1 MLNYVSN
8 NLQRVNN
15 ATKMN
20 KSLIR
25 STEMRENK
33 KKILYVVVAVT
44 AIVTL
49 VYLGLALFF
58 TKHFY
63 FNTFINGENYSAGSV
78 NSTQNLV
85 LDTSN
90 HYTLTIN
97 GRDGLTDTITSA
109 DIALKLEF
117 GEEFHDIIE
126 TQNAFRWPVSLF
138 TKSEYTIDTMVTYS
152 EEAFDNKIDTLCF
165 FEKENIRQPKNAYLS
180 DYTEEGY
187 QIIPEDKGTVPVRT
201 KIYNAVKE
209 SVEILADTV
218 DLDEKECYTNVAV
231 GSEDRALQ
239 KERDARNK
247 LTGVKITYTFGED
260 TEILDGSIIKDWL
273 VTDEGKL
280 DIDPDLV
287 REYVNALSKKYDTW
301 GKKREFKTTGGETI
315 TISEGA
321 YGWWM
326 NRAAEAEAL
335 VELIRSGKS
344 EERTPLYRA
353 QAAQYGEDDI
363 GDSYVEIDL
372 TSQHLWVY
380 KDGQLVEETDFVS
393 GNVSRGY
400 NTPVGIYG
408 ITYKERNTTL
418 RGANYA
424 SKVSFWMPFNGNVGM
439 HDASWRSS
447 FGANI
452 YLTNGSHGCVNLPSK
467 KAEAI
472 YGYVE
477 QGEPVIVYGGQVSVP
492 RTEGKQEQPEVTVPE
507 ENVTPELTPEQ
518 QIQMLIEAGVLN
530 PDGTPV
536 QQPEG
541 VLPEVPTENPVETPQ
556 EIPAENLES
565 IPQEVPVE
573 NPEAVPQEIPVENPA
588 QVPQEIPAQNLAEN
602 PVGTSQEI
610 IGDAQ

>member
-1 MLNYVSN
+1 
-8 NLQRVNN
+8 
-15 ATKMN
+15 
-20 KSLIR
+20 
-25 STEMRENK
+25 MRENK
-33 KKILYVVVAVT
+33 KKILYVVVAVA

-78 NSTQNLV
+78 NSAQNFV

-97 GRDGLTDTITSA
+97 GRDGITDTITSA
-109 DIALKLEF
+109 DIGLKLEF
-117 GEEFHDIIE
+117 GEEFQNIIE
-126 TQNAFRWPVSLF
+126 TQDAFLWPFSLF
-138 TKSEYTIDTMVTYS
+138 KKCEYTVDTMVTYS

-165 FEKENIRQPKNAYLS
+165 FEQENIRQPQNAYLS

-187 QIIPEDKGTVPVRT
+187 QIIPEDKGTVPIRT

-209 SVEILADTV
+209 SVEILADSV
-218 DLDEKECYTNVAV
+218 DLDAKECYTNAEIVA
-231 GSEDRALQ
+231 EDHALQ
-239 KERDARNK
+239 KECDALNQ
-247 LTGVKITYTFGED
+247 LTGVKITYKFGED
-260 TEILDGSIIKDWL
+260 REVLDGSIIKDWL

-287 REYVNALSKKYDTW
+287 REYVNTLSKKYDTW

-326 NRAAEAEAL
+326 NRAGETEAL

-344 EERTPLYRA
+344 EERTPLYHA
-353 QAAQYGEDDI
+353 QAAQYGENDI

-380 KDGQLVEETDFVS
+380 KDDQLVEETDFVS

-467 KAEAI
+467 KAEVI

-492 RTEGKQEQPEVTVPE
+492 RTEGKQEQPEVAVPE
-507 ENVTPELTPEQ
+507 DNITPELTPEQ
-518 QIQMLIEAGVLN
+518 QIQILIEAGVLN

-541 VLPEVPTENPVETPQ
+541 VLPEVPTENPAQVPQ

-573 NPEAVPQEIPVENPA
+573 NPVEIPQEVPVENPA
-588 QVPQEIPAQNLAEN
+588 QVPQEIPAENLAEN

-610 IGDAQ
+610 MGDA

>member
-1 MLNYVSN
+1 MLNYVCN
-8 NLQRVNN
+8 NLQKVNSV
-15 ATKMN
+15 KIN

-25 STEMRENK
+25 SIEMRKNK
-33 KKILYVVVAVT
+33 KKVLYVVI
-44 AIVTL
+44 AIAATITL

-63 FNTFINGENYSAGSV
+63 FNTFINGENYSASSV
-78 NSTQNLV
+78 NSAQNLV

-97 GRDGLTDTITSA
+97 GREGLTDTITSA
-109 DIALKLEF
+109 DIGLKLEF
-117 GEEFHDIIE
+117 GEEFQNIIKK
-126 TQNAFRWPVSLF
+126 QDAFRWPISLF
-138 TKSEYTIDTMVTYS
+138 TKSEYTVDTMVTYS
-152 EEAFDNKIDTLCF
+152 QEAFDSKIDTLCF
-165 FEKENIRQPKNAYLS
+165 FEQENIRQPQNAYLS

-187 QIIPEDKGTVPVRT
+187 QIVPEDKGTVPIHA

-209 SVEILADTV
+209 SVEILSNSV
-218 DLDEKECYTNVAV
+218 DLDEKECYTNAKIVAT
-231 GSEDRALQ
+231 DRALQ
-239 KERDARNK
+239 KECDALNK

-260 TEILDGSIIKDWL
+260 TEVLDGSIIKDWL

-280 DIDPDLV
+280 DINPDLV
-287 REYVNALSKKYDTW
+287 REYVNALSRKYDTW
-301 GKKREFKTTGGETI
+301 GKKREFRTTGGETI

-326 NRAAEAEAL
+326 NRAGEAEAL

-344 EERTPLYRA
+344 EDRTPLYHA
-353 QAAQYGEDDI
+353 QAAQYGENDI

-380 KDGQLVEETDFVS
+380 QDGQLVEETDFVS

-400 NTPVGIYG
+400 STPVGVYG

-467 KAEAI
+467 KAEVI

-477 QGEPVIVYGGQVSVP
+477 QGEPVIVYGGQISVP
-492 RTEGKQEQPEVTVPE
+492 RTEGKQEQPETVTVPE
-507 ENVTPELTPEQ
+507 ENVVPELTPEQ

-536 QQPEG
+536 QPEGIPQEAIPETSVEIPQEAPVQPEG
-541 VLPEVPTENPVETPQ
+541 IPQEVIPETPIETPQ
-556 EIPAENLES
+556 EIPAENL
-565 IPQEVPVE
+565 
-573 NPEAVPQEIPVENPA
+573 AEIPVEA
-588 QVPQEIPAQNLAEN
+588 PQEI
-602 PVGTSQEI
+602 VGEVPQVVPNV
-610 IGDAQ
+610 

>member
-8 NLQRVNN
+8 NLQKVNN
-15 ATKMN
+15 VKMN

-33 KKILYVVVAVT
+33 KKILYVVVVVA

-78 NSTQNLV
+78 NSAQNFV

-97 GRDGLTDTITSA
+97 GRDGITDTITSA
-109 DIALKLEF
+109 DIGLKLEF
-117 GEEFHDIIE
+117 GEEFQNIIE
-126 TQNAFRWPVSLF
+126 TQDAFLWPFSLF
-138 TKSEYTIDTMVTYS
+138 KKCEYTVDTMVTYS

-165 FEKENIRQPKNAYLS
+165 FEQENIRQPQNAYLS

-187 QIIPEDKGTVPVRT
+187 QIIPEDKGTVPIRT

-209 SVEILADTV
+209 SVEILADSV
-218 DLDEKECYTNVAV
+218 DLDAKECYTNAEIVA
-231 GSEDRALQ
+231 EDHALQ
-239 KERDARNK
+239 KECDALNQ
-247 LTGVKITYTFGED
+247 LTGVKITYKFGED
-260 TEILDGSIIKDWL
+260 REVLDGSIIKDWL

-287 REYVNALSKKYDTW
+287 REYVNTLSKKYDTW

-326 NRAAEAEAL
+326 NRAGEAEAL

-344 EERTPLYRA
+344 EERTPLYHA
-353 QAAQYGEDDI
+353 QAAQYGENDI

-380 KDGQLVEETDFVS
+380 KDDQLVEETDFVS

-467 KAEAI
+467 KAEVI

-507 ENVTPELTPEQ
+507 ENITPELTPEQ
-518 QIQMLIEAGVLN
+518 QIQILIEAGVLN

-541 VLPEVPTENPVETPQ
+541 VLPEVPTENP
-556 EIPAENLES
+556 
-565 IPQEVPVE
+565 
-573 NPEAVPQEIPVENPA
+573 A
-588 QVPQEIPAQNLAEN
+588 QVPQEIPAENLAEN

-610 IGDAQ
+610 MGDA

>member
-15 ATKMN
+15 VKVN

-25 STEMRENK
+25 STEMRKIK
-33 KKILYVVVAVT
+33 KKILYVMVAVA
-44 AIVTL
+44 AIIAL

-63 FNTFINGENYSAGSV
+63 FNTFINGENYSADSA
-78 NSTQNLV
+78 NSAQNLV

-97 GRDGLTDTITSA
+97 GRDGLIDTVTSA
-109 DIALKLEF
+109 DIGLKLEF
-117 GEEFHDIIE
+117 GEEFQNIIK
-126 TQNAFRWPVSLF
+126 TQDAFLWPVSLF
-138 TKSEYTIDTMVTYS
+138 KKSEYTVDTMVTYS
-152 EEAFDNKIDTLCF
+152 QEAFDNKIDTLCF
-165 FEKENIRQPKNAYLS
+165 FEQENIRQPQNAYLS

-187 QIIPEDKGTVPVRT
+187 QIIPEDKGTVPIRT

-209 SVEILADTV
+209 SVEILADSV
-218 DLDEKECYTNVAV
+218 DLDAKECYTNAEIVA
-231 GSEDRALQ
+231 EDRTLQ
-239 KERDARNK
+239 KECDALNQ
-247 LTGVKITYTFGED
+247 LTGVKITYKFGED
-260 TEILDGSIIKDWL
+260 TKVLDGSIIKDWL
-273 VTDEGKL
+273 VTEEGKL

-287 REYVNALSKKYDTW
+287 REYVNALSRKYDTW
-301 GKKREFKTTGGETI
+301 GKKREFQTTGGETI
-315 TISEGA
+315 TISQGA

-326 NRAAEAEAL
+326 NRAGEAEAL
-335 VELIRSGKS
+335 AELIRSGKS
-344 EERTPLYRA
+344 EERTPLYHA
-353 QAAQYGEDDI
+353 QAAQYGENDI

-380 KDGQLVEETDFVS
+380 NDGQLVEETDFVS

-400 NTPVGIYG
+400 NTPVGVYG

-467 KAEAI
+467 KAEVI

-492 RTEGKQEQPEVTVPE
+492 RTEEKQEQPEVTVPE
-507 ENVTPELTPEQ
+507 ENITPELTPEQ
-518 QIQMLIEAGVLN
+518 QIQMLIEAGLLN

-536 QQPEG
+536 QPPEG
-541 VLPEVPTENPVETPQ
+541 TPQEVIPEVPAETPIEVPAQTPEVPQEVVPETPVEVPQ
-556 EIPAENLES
+556 EIPAENL
-565 IPQEVPVE
+565 
-573 NPEAVPQEIPVENPA
+573 AEIPVET
-588 QVPQEIPAQNLAEN
+588 PQEIM
-602 PVGTSQEI
+602 GEI
-610 IGDAQ
+610 PQAVPDV

>member
-8 NLQRVNN
+8 NLQKVNN
-15 ATKMN
+15 VKMN

-33 KKILYVVVAVT
+33 KKILYVVVAVA

-63 FNTFINGENYSAGSV
+63 FNTFINGENYSADSA
-78 NSTQNLV
+78 NSAQNLV

-97 GRDGLTDTITSA
+97 GRDGLIDTVTSA
-109 DIALKLEF
+109 DIGLKLEF
-117 GEEFHDIIE
+117 GEEFQNIIK
-126 TQNAFRWPVSLF
+126 TQDAFLWPVSLF
-138 TKSEYTIDTMVTYS
+138 KKSEYTVDTMVTYS
-152 EEAFDNKIDTLCF
+152 QEAFDNKIDTLCF
-165 FEKENIRQPKNAYLS
+165 FEQENIRQPQNAYLS

-187 QIIPEDKGTVPVRT
+187 QIIPEDKGTVPIRT

-209 SVEILADTV
+209 SVEILADSV
-218 DLDEKECYTNVAV
+218 DLDAKECYTNAEIVA
-231 GSEDRALQ
+231 EDRTLQ
-239 KERDARNK
+239 KECDALNQ
-247 LTGVKITYTFGED
+247 LTGVKITYKFGED
-260 TEILDGSIIKDWL
+260 TEVLDGSIIKDWL
-273 VTDEGKL
+273 VTEEGKL

-287 REYVNALSKKYDTW
+287 REYVNALSRKYDTW
-301 GKKREFKTTGGETI
+301 GKKREFQTTGGETI
-315 TISEGA
+315 TISQGA

-326 NRAAEAEAL
+326 NRAGEAEAL
-335 VELIRSGKS
+335 AELIRSGKS
-344 EERTPLYRA
+344 EERTPLYHA
-353 QAAQYGEDDI
+353 QAAQYGENDI

-380 KDGQLVEETDFVS
+380 NDGQLVEETDFVS

-400 NTPVGIYG
+400 NTPVGVYG

-467 KAEAI
+467 KAEVI

-492 RTEGKQEQPEVTVPE
+492 RTEEKQEQPEVTVPE
-507 ENVTPELTPEQ
+507 ENITPELTPEQ
-518 QIQMLIEAGVLN
+518 QIQMLIEAGLLN

-536 QQPEG
+536 QPPEG
-541 VLPEVPTENPVETPQ
+541 TPQEVIPEVPAETPIEVPAQTPEVPQEVVPETPVEVPQ
-556 EIPAENLES
+556 EIPAENL
-565 IPQEVPVE
+565 
-573 NPEAVPQEIPVENPA
+573 AEIPVET
-588 QVPQEIPAQNLAEN
+588 PQEIM
-602 PVGTSQEI
+602 GEI
-610 IGDAQ
+610 PQAVPDV

>member
-1 MLNYVSN
+1 
-8 NLQRVNN
+8 
-15 ATKMN
+15 
-20 KSLIR
+20 
-25 STEMRENK
+25 MRKIK
-33 KKILYVVVAVT
+33 KKILYVMVAVA
-44 AIVTL
+44 AIIAL

-78 NSTQNLV
+78 NSAQNFV

-97 GRDGLTDTITSA
+97 GRDGITDTITSA
-109 DIALKLEF
+109 DIGLKLEF
-117 GEEFHDIIE
+117 GEEFQNIIE
-126 TQNAFRWPVSLF
+126 TQDAFLWPFSLF
-138 TKSEYTIDTMVTYS
+138 KKCEYTVDTMVTYS

-165 FEKENIRQPKNAYLS
+165 FEQENIRQPQNAYLS

-187 QIIPEDKGTVPVRT
+187 QIIPEDKGTVPIRT

-209 SVEILADTV
+209 SVEILADSV
-218 DLDEKECYTNVAV
+218 DLDAKECYTNAEIVA
-231 GSEDRALQ
+231 EDHALQ
-239 KERDARNK
+239 KECDALNQ
-247 LTGVKITYTFGED
+247 LTGVKITYKFGED
-260 TEILDGSIIKDWL
+260 REVLDGSIIKDWL

-287 REYVNALSKKYDTW
+287 REYVNTLSKKYDTW

-326 NRAAEAEAL
+326 NRAGETEAL

-344 EERTPLYRA
+344 EERTPLYHA
-353 QAAQYGEDDI
+353 QAAQYGENDI

-380 KDGQLVEETDFVS
+380 KDDQLVEETDFVS

-467 KAEAI
+467 KAEVI

-507 ENVTPELTPEQ
+507 ENITPELTPEQ
-518 QIQMLIEAGVLN
+518 QIQILIEAGVLN

-541 VLPEVPTENPVETPQ
+541 VLPEVPTENPAQVPQ
-556 EIPAENLES
+556 EIPVENLES
-565 IPQEVPVE
+565 IPQEVPAE
-573 NPEAVPQEIPVENPA
+573 NPVEIPQEVPVENPA
-588 QVPQEIPAQNLAEN
+588 QVPQEIPAENLAEN

-610 IGDAQ
+610 MGDA

>member
-1 MLNYVSN
+1 
-8 NLQRVNN
+8 
-15 ATKMN
+15 
-20 KSLIR
+20 
-25 STEMRENK
+25 MRKIK
-33 KKILYVVVAVT
+33 KKILYVMVAVA
-44 AIVTL
+44 AIITL

-78 NSTQNLV
+78 NSAQNFV

-97 GRDGLTDTITSA
+97 GRDGITDTITSA
-109 DIALKLEF
+109 DIGLKLEF
-117 GEEFHDIIE
+117 GEEFQNIIE
-126 TQNAFRWPVSLF
+126 TQDAFLWPFSLF
-138 TKSEYTIDTMVTYS
+138 KKCEYTVDTMVTYS

-165 FEKENIRQPKNAYLS
+165 FEQENIRQPQNAYLS

-187 QIIPEDKGTVPVRT
+187 QIIPEDKGTVPIRT

-209 SVEILADTV
+209 SVEILADSV
-218 DLDEKECYTNVAV
+218 DLDAKECYTNAEIVA
-231 GSEDRALQ
+231 EDHALQ
-239 KERDARNK
+239 KECDALNQ
-247 LTGVKITYTFGED
+247 LTGVKITYKFGED
-260 TEILDGSIIKDWL
+260 REVLDGSIIKDWL

-287 REYVNALSKKYDTW
+287 REYVNTLSKKYDTW

-326 NRAAEAEAL
+326 NRAGETEAL

-344 EERTPLYRA
+344 EERTPLYHA
-353 QAAQYGEDDI
+353 QAAQYGENDI

-380 KDGQLVEETDFVS
+380 KDDQLVEETDFVS

-467 KAEAI
+467 KAEVI

-507 ENVTPELTPEQ
+507 ENITPELTPEQ
-518 QIQMLIEAGVLN
+518 QIQILIEAGVLN

-541 VLPEVPTENPVETPQ
+541 VLPEVPTENPAQVPQ
-556 EIPAENLES
+556 EIPVENLES
-565 IPQEVPVE
+565 IPQEVPAE
-573 NPEAVPQEIPVENPA
+573 NPVEIPQEVPVENPA
-588 QVPQEIPAQNLAEN
+588 QVPQEIPAENLAEN

-610 IGDAQ
+610 MGDA

>member
-15 ATKMN
+15 VKVN

-25 STEMRENK
+25 STEMRKIK
-33 KKILYVVVAVT
+33 KKILYVMVAVA
-44 AIVTL
+44 AIIAL

-63 FNTFINGENYSAGSV
+63 FNTFINGENYSADSA
-78 NSTQNLV
+78 NSAQNLV

-97 GRDGLTDTITSA
+97 GRDGLIDTVTSA
-109 DIALKLEF
+109 DIGLKLEF
-117 GEEFHDIIE
+117 GEEFQNIIK
-126 TQNAFRWPVSLF
+126 TQDAFLWPVSLF
-138 TKSEYTIDTMVTYS
+138 KKSEYTVDTMVTYS
-152 EEAFDNKIDTLCF
+152 QEAFDNKIDTLCF
-165 FEKENIRQPKNAYLS
+165 FEQENIRQPQNAYLS

-187 QIIPEDKGTVPVRT
+187 QIIPEDKGTVPIRT

-209 SVEILADTV
+209 SVEILADSV
-218 DLDEKECYTNVAV
+218 DLDAKECYTNAEIVA
-231 GSEDRALQ
+231 EDRTLQ
-239 KERDARNK
+239 KECDALNQ
-247 LTGVKITYTFGED
+247 LTGVKITYKFGED
-260 TEILDGSIIKDWL
+260 TEVLDGSIIKDWL
-273 VTDEGKL
+273 VTEEGKL

-287 REYVNALSKKYDTW
+287 REYVNARSRKYDTW
-301 GKKREFKTTGGETI
+301 GKKREFQTTGGETI
-315 TISEGA
+315 TISQGA

-326 NRAAEAEAL
+326 NRAGEAEAL
-335 VELIRSGKS
+335 AELIRSGKS
-344 EERTPLYRA
+344 EERTPLYHA
-353 QAAQYGEDDI
+353 QAAQYGENDI

-380 KDGQLVEETDFVS
+380 NDGQLVEETDFVS

-400 NTPVGIYG
+400 NTPVGVYG

-467 KAEAI
+467 KAEVI

-492 RTEGKQEQPEVTVPE
+492 RTEEKQEQPEVTVPE
-507 ENVTPELTPEQ
+507 ENITPELTPEQ
-518 QIQMLIEAGVLN
+518 QIQMLIEAGLLN

-536 QQPEG
+536 QPPEG
-541 VLPEVPTENPVETPQ
+541 TPQEVIPEVPAETPIEVPAQTPEVPQEVVPETPVEVPQ
-556 EIPAENLES
+556 EIPAENL
-565 IPQEVPVE
+565 
-573 NPEAVPQEIPVENPA
+573 AEIPVET
-588 QVPQEIPAQNLAEN
+588 PQEIM
-602 PVGTSQEI
+602 GEI
-610 IGDAQ
+610 PQAVPDV

>member
-8 NLQRVNN
+8 NLQKVNN
-15 ATKMN
+15 VKMN

-33 KKILYVVVAVT
+33 KKILYVVVVVA

-78 NSTQNLV
+78 NSAQNFV

-97 GRDGLTDTITSA
+97 GRDGITDTITSA
-109 DIALKLEF
+109 DIGLKLEF
-117 GEEFHDIIE
+117 GEEFQNIIE
-126 TQNAFRWPVSLF
+126 TQDAFLWPFSLF
-138 TKSEYTIDTMVTYS
+138 KKCEYTVDTMVTYS

-165 FEKENIRQPKNAYLS
+165 FEQENIRQPQNAYLS

-187 QIIPEDKGTVPVRT
+187 QIIPEDKGTVPIRT

-209 SVEILADTV
+209 SVEILADSV
-218 DLDEKECYTNVAV
+218 DLDAKECYTNAEIVA
-231 GSEDRALQ
+231 EDHALQ
-239 KERDARNK
+239 KECDALNQ
-247 LTGVKITYTFGED
+247 LTGVKITYKFGED
-260 TEILDGSIIKDWL
+260 REVLDGSIIKDWL

-287 REYVNALSKKYDTW
+287 REYVNTLSKKYDTW

-326 NRAAEAEAL
+326 NRAGEAEAL

-344 EERTPLYRA
+344 EERTPLYHA
-353 QAAQYGEDDI
+353 QAAQYGENDI

-380 KDGQLVEETDFVS
+380 KDDQLVEETDFVS

-467 KAEAI
+467 KAEVI

-507 ENVTPELTPEQ
+507 ENITPELTPEQ
-518 QIQMLIEAGVLN
+518 QIQILIEAGVLN

-541 VLPEVPTENPVETPQ
+541 VLPEVPTENPAQVPQ
-556 EIPAENLES
+556 EIPVENLES
-565 IPQEVPVE
+565 IPQEVPAE
-573 NPEAVPQEIPVENPA
+573 NPVEIPQEVPVENPA
-588 QVPQEIPAQNLAEN
+588 QVPQEIPAENLAEN

-610 IGDAQ
+610 MGDA

>member
-15 ATKMN
+15 VKVN

-25 STEMRENK
+25 STEMRKIK
-33 KKILYVVVAVT
+33 KKILYVMVAVA
-44 AIVTL
+44 AIIAL

-63 FNTFINGENYSAGSV
+63 FNTFINGENYSADSA
-78 NSTQNLV
+78 NSAQNLV

-97 GRDGLTDTITSA
+97 GRDGLIDTVTSA
-109 DIALKLEF
+109 DIGLKLEF
-117 GEEFHDIIE
+117 GEEFQNIIK
-126 TQNAFRWPVSLF
+126 TQDAFLWPVSLF
-138 TKSEYTIDTMVTYS
+138 KKSEYTVDTMVTYS
-152 EEAFDNKIDTLCF
+152 QEAFDNKIDTLCF
-165 FEKENIRQPKNAYLS
+165 FEQENIRQPQNAYLS

-187 QIIPEDKGTVPVRT
+187 QIIPEDKGTVPIRT

-209 SVEILADTV
+209 SVEILADSV
-218 DLDEKECYTNVAV
+218 DLDAKECYTNAEIVA
-231 GSEDRALQ
+231 EDRTLQ
-239 KERDARNK
+239 KECDALNQ
-247 LTGVKITYTFGED
+247 LTGVKITYKFGED
-260 TEILDGSIIKDWL
+260 TEVLDGSIIKDWL
-273 VTDEGKL
+273 VTEEGKL

-301 GKKREFKTTGGETI
+301 GKKREFQTTGGETI
-315 TISEGA
+315 TISQGA

-326 NRAAEAEAL
+326 NRAGEAEAL
-335 VELIRSGKS
+335 AELIRSGKS
-344 EERTPLYRA
+344 EERTPLYHA
-353 QAAQYGEDDI
+353 QAAQYGENDI

-380 KDGQLVEETDFVS
+380 NDGQLVEETDFVS

-400 NTPVGIYG
+400 NTPVGVYG

-467 KAEAI
+467 KAEVI

-492 RTEGKQEQPEVTVPE
+492 RTEEKQEQPEVTVPE
-507 ENVTPELTPEQ
+507 ENITPELTPEQ
-518 QIQMLIEAGVLN
+518 QIQMLIEAGLLN

-536 QQPEG
+536 QPPEG
-541 VLPEVPTENPVETPQ
+541 TPQEVIPEVPAETPIEVPAQTPEVPQEVVPETPVEVPQ
-556 EIPAENLES
+556 EIPAENL
-565 IPQEVPVE
+565 
-573 NPEAVPQEIPVENPA
+573 AEIPVET
-588 QVPQEIPAQNLAEN
+588 PQEIM
-602 PVGTSQEI
+602 GEI
-610 IGDAQ
+610 PQAVPDV

>member
-8 NLQRVNN
+8 NLQKVNN
-15 ATKMN
+15 VKMN

-33 KKILYVVVAVT
+33 KKILYVVVAVA

-78 NSTQNLV
+78 NSAQNFV

-97 GRDGLTDTITSA
+97 GRDGITDTITSA
-109 DIALKLEF
+109 DIGLKLEF
-117 GEEFHDIIE
+117 GEEFQNIIE
-126 TQNAFRWPVSLF
+126 TQDAFLWPFSLF
-138 TKSEYTIDTMVTYS
+138 KKCEYTVDTMVTYS

-165 FEKENIRQPKNAYLS
+165 FEQENIRQPQNAYLS

-187 QIIPEDKGTVPVRT
+187 QIIPEDKGTVPIRT

-209 SVEILADTV
+209 SVEILADSV
-218 DLDEKECYTNVAV
+218 DLDAKECYTNAEIVA
-231 GSEDRALQ
+231 EDHALQ
-239 KERDARNK
+239 KECDALNQ
-247 LTGVKITYTFGED
+247 LTGVKITYKFGED
-260 TEILDGSIIKDWL
+260 REVLDGSIIKDWL

-287 REYVNALSKKYDTW
+287 REYVNTLSKKYDTW

-326 NRAAEAEAL
+326 NRAGEAEAL

-344 EERTPLYRA
+344 EERTPLYHA
-353 QAAQYGEDDI
+353 QAAQYGENDI

-380 KDGQLVEETDFVS
+380 NDGQLVEETDFVS

-400 NTPVGIYG
+400 NTPVGVYG

-467 KAEAI
+467 KAEVI

-492 RTEGKQEQPEVTVPE
+492 RTEEKQEQPEVTVPE
-507 ENVTPELTPEQ
+507 ENITPELTPEQ
-518 QIQMLIEAGVLN
+518 QIQMLIEAGLLN

-536 QQPEG
+536 QPPEG
-541 VLPEVPTENPVETPQ
+541 TPQEVIPEVPAETPIEVPAQTPEVPQEVVPETPVEVPQ
-556 EIPAENLES
+556 EIPAENL
-565 IPQEVPVE
+565 
-573 NPEAVPQEIPVENPA
+573 AEIPVET
-588 QVPQEIPAQNLAEN
+588 PQEIM
-602 PVGTSQEI
+602 GEI
-610 IGDAQ
+610 PQAVPDV

>member
-1 MLNYVSN
+1 
-8 NLQRVNN
+8 
-15 ATKMN
+15 
-20 KSLIR
+20 
-25 STEMRENK
+25 MRENK
-33 KKILYVVVAVT
+33 KKILYVVVAVA

-78 NSTQNLV
+78 NSAQNFV

-97 GRDGLTDTITSA
+97 GRDGITDTITSA
-109 DIALKLEF
+109 DIGLKLEF
-117 GEEFHDIIE
+117 GEEFQNIIE
-126 TQNAFRWPVSLF
+126 TQDAFLWPFSLF
-138 TKSEYTIDTMVTYS
+138 KKCEYTVDTMVTYS

-165 FEKENIRQPKNAYLS
+165 FEQENIRQPQNAYLS

-187 QIIPEDKGTVPVRT
+187 QIIPEDKGTVPIRT

-209 SVEILADTV
+209 SVEILADSV
-218 DLDEKECYTNVAV
+218 DLDAKECYTNAEIVA
-231 GSEDRALQ
+231 EDHALQ
-239 KERDARNK
+239 KECDALNQ
-247 LTGVKITYTFGED
+247 LTGVKITYKFGED
-260 TEILDGSIIKDWL
+260 REVLDGSIIKDWL

-287 REYVNALSKKYDTW
+287 REYVNTLSKKYDTW

-326 NRAAEAEAL
+326 NRAGEAEAL

-344 EERTPLYRA
+344 EERTPLYHA
-353 QAAQYGEDDI
+353 QAAQYGENDI

-380 KDGQLVEETDFVS
+380 KDDQLVEETDFVS

-467 KAEAI
+467 KAEVI

-507 ENVTPELTPEQ
+507 ENITPELTPEQ
-518 QIQMLIEAGVLN
+518 QIQILIEAGVLN

-541 VLPEVPTENPVETPQ
+541 VLPEVPTENP
-556 EIPAENLES
+556 
-565 IPQEVPVE
+565 
-573 NPEAVPQEIPVENPA
+573 A
-588 QVPQEIPAQNLAEN
+588 QVPQEIPAENLAEN

-610 IGDAQ
+610 MGDA

>member
-15 ATKMN
+15 VKVN

-25 STEMRENK
+25 STEMRKIK
-33 KKILYVVVAVT
+33 KKILYVMVAVA
-44 AIVTL
+44 AIIAL

-63 FNTFINGENYSAGSV
+63 FNTFINGENYSADSA
-78 NSTQNLV
+78 NSAQNLV

-97 GRDGLTDTITSA
+97 GRDGLIDTVTSA
-109 DIALKLEF
+109 DIGLKLEF
-117 GEEFHDIIE
+117 GEEFQNIIK
-126 TQNAFRWPVSLF
+126 TQDAFLWPVSLF
-138 TKSEYTIDTMVTYS
+138 KKSEYTVDTMVTYS
-152 EEAFDNKIDTLCF
+152 QEAFDNKIDTLCF
-165 FEKENIRQPKNAYLS
+165 FEQENIRQPQNAYLS

-187 QIIPEDKGTVPVRT
+187 QIIPEDKGTVPIRT

-209 SVEILADTV
+209 SVEILADSV
-218 DLDEKECYTNVAV
+218 DLDAKECYTNAEIVA
-231 GSEDRALQ
+231 EDRTLQ
-239 KERDARNK
+239 KECDALNQ
-247 LTGVKITYTFGED
+247 LTGVKITYKFGED
-260 TEILDGSIIKDWL
+260 TEVLDGSIIKDWL
-273 VTDEGKL
+273 VTEEGKL

-287 REYVNALSKKYDTW
+287 REYVNALSRKYDTW
-301 GKKREFKTTGGETI
+301 GKKREFQTTGGETI
-315 TISEGA
+315 TISQGA

-326 NRAAEAEAL
+326 NRAGEAEAL
-335 VELIRSGKS
+335 AELIRSGKS
-344 EERTPLYRA
+344 EERTPLYHA
-353 QAAQYGEDDI
+353 QAAQYGENDI

-380 KDGQLVEETDFVS
+380 NDGQLVEETDFVS

-400 NTPVGIYG
+400 NTPVGVYG

-467 KAEAI
+467 KAEVI

-492 RTEGKQEQPEVTVPE
+492 RTEEKQEQPEVTVPE
-507 ENVTPELTPEQ
+507 EDITPELTPEQ
-518 QIQMLIEAGVLN
+518 QIQMLIEAGLLN

-536 QQPEG
+536 QPPEG
-541 VLPEVPTENPVETPQ
+541 TPQEVIPEVPAETPIEVPAQTPEVPQEVVPETPVEVPQ
-556 EIPAENLES
+556 EIPAENL
-565 IPQEVPVE
+565 
-573 NPEAVPQEIPVENPA
+573 AEIPVEI
-588 QVPQEIPAQNLAEN
+588 PQEIM
-602 PVGTSQEI
+602 GEI
-610 IGDAQ
+610 PQAVPDV

>member
-1 MLNYVSN
+1 MAVLSF
-8 NLQRVNN
+8 
-15 ATKMN
+15 
-20 KSLIR
+20 
-25 STEMRENK
+25 K
-33 KKILYVVVAVT
+33 KC
-44 AIVTL
+44 
-49 VYLGLALFF
+49 
-58 TKHFY
+58 
-63 FNTFINGENYSAGSV
+63 
-78 NSTQNLV
+78 
-85 LDTSN
+85 
-90 HYTLTIN
+90 
-97 GRDGLTDTITSA
+97 
-109 DIALKLEF
+109 
-117 GEEFHDIIE
+117 
-126 TQNAFRWPVSLF
+126 
-138 TKSEYTIDTMVTYS
+138 EYTVDTMVTYS

-165 FEKENIRQPKNAYLS
+165 FEQENIRQPQNAYLS

-187 QIIPEDKGTVPVRT
+187 QIIPEDKGTVPIRT

-209 SVEILADTV
+209 SVEILADSV
-218 DLDEKECYTNVAV
+218 DLDAKECYTNAEIVA
-231 GSEDRALQ
+231 EDHALQ
-239 KERDARNK
+239 KECDALNQ
-247 LTGVKITYTFGED
+247 LTGVKITYKFGED
-260 TEILDGSIIKDWL
+260 REVLDGSIIKDWL

-287 REYVNALSKKYDTW
+287 REYVNTLSKKYDTW

-326 NRAAEAEAL
+326 NRAGETEAL

-344 EERTPLYRA
+344 EERTPLYHA
-353 QAAQYGEDDI
+353 QAAQYGENDI

-380 KDGQLVEETDFVS
+380 KDDQLVEETDFVS

-467 KAEAI
+467 KAEVI

-507 ENVTPELTPEQ
+507 ENITPELTPEQ
-518 QIQMLIEAGVLN
+518 QIQILIEAGVLN

-541 VLPEVPTENPVETPQ
+541 VLPEVPTENP
-556 EIPAENLES
+556 
-565 IPQEVPVE
+565 
-573 NPEAVPQEIPVENPA
+573 A
-588 QVPQEIPAQNLAEN
+588 QVPQEIPAEN

-610 IGDAQ
+610 MGDA

>member
-1 MLNYVSN
+1 
-8 NLQRVNN
+8 
-15 ATKMN
+15 
-20 KSLIR
+20 
-25 STEMRENK
+25 MRENK
-33 KKILYVVVAVT
+33 KKILYVVVAVA

-78 NSTQNLV
+78 NSAQNFV

-97 GRDGLTDTITSA
+97 GRDGITDTITSA
-109 DIALKLEF
+109 DIGLKLEF
-117 GEEFHDIIE
+117 GEEFQNIIE
-126 TQNAFRWPVSLF
+126 TQDAFLWPFSLF
-138 TKSEYTIDTMVTYS
+138 KKCEYTVDTMVTYS

-165 FEKENIRQPKNAYLS
+165 FEQENIRQPQNAYLS

-187 QIIPEDKGTVPVRT
+187 QIIPEDKGTVPIRT

-209 SVEILADTV
+209 SVEILADSV
-218 DLDEKECYTNVAV
+218 DLDAKECYTNAEIVA
-231 GSEDRALQ
+231 EDHALQ
-239 KERDARNK
+239 KECDALNQ
-247 LTGVKITYTFGED
+247 LTGVKITYKFGED
-260 TEILDGSIIKDWL
+260 REVLDGSIIKDWL

-287 REYVNALSKKYDTW
+287 REYVNTLSKKYDTW

-326 NRAAEAEAL
+326 NRAGEAEAL

-344 EERTPLYRA
+344 EERTPLYHA
-353 QAAQYGEDDI
+353 QAAQYGENDI

-380 KDGQLVEETDFVS
+380 KDDQLVEETDFVS

-424 SKVSFWMPFNGNVGM
+424 SKVSFWMPFNRNVGM

-467 KAEAI
+467 KAEVI

-507 ENVTPELTPEQ
+507 ENITPELTPEQ
-518 QIQMLIEAGVLN
+518 QIQILIEAGVLN

-541 VLPEVPTENPVETPQ
+541 VLPEVPTENPAQVPQ
-556 EIPAENLES
+556 EIPVENLES
-565 IPQEVPVE
+565 IPQEVPAE
-573 NPEAVPQEIPVENPA
+573 NPVEIPQEVPVENPA
-588 QVPQEIPAQNLAEN
+588 QVPQEIPAENLAEN

-610 IGDAQ
+610 MGDA

>member
-1 MLNYVSN
+1 
-8 NLQRVNN
+8 
-15 ATKMN
+15 
-20 KSLIR
+20 
-25 STEMRENK
+25 MRKIK
-33 KKILYVVVAVT
+33 KKILYVMVAVA
-44 AIVTL
+44 AIIAL

-63 FNTFINGENYSAGSV
+63 FNTFINGENYSADSA
-78 NSTQNLV
+78 NSAQNLV

-97 GRDGLTDTITSA
+97 GRDGLIDTVTSA
-109 DIALKLEF
+109 DIGLKLEF
-117 GEEFHDIIE
+117 GEEFQNIIK
-126 TQNAFRWPVSLF
+126 TQDAFLWPVSLF
-138 TKSEYTIDTMVTYS
+138 KKSEYTVDTMVTYS
-152 EEAFDNKIDTLCF
+152 QEAFDNKIDTLCF
-165 FEKENIRQPKNAYLS
+165 FEQENIRQPQNAYLS

-187 QIIPEDKGTVPVRT
+187 QIIPEDKGTVPIRT

-209 SVEILADTV
+209 SVEILADSV
-218 DLDEKECYTNVAV
+218 DLDAKECYTNAEIVA
-231 GSEDRALQ
+231 EDRTLQ
-239 KERDARNK
+239 KECDALNQ
-247 LTGVKITYTFGED
+247 LTGVKITYKFGED
-260 TEILDGSIIKDWL
+260 TEVLDGSIIKDWL
-273 VTDEGKL
+273 VTEEGKL

-287 REYVNALSKKYDTW
+287 REYVNALSRKYDTW
-301 GKKREFKTTGGETI
+301 GKKREFQTTGGETI
-315 TISEGA
+315 TISQGA

-326 NRAAEAEAL
+326 NRAGEAEAL
-335 VELIRSGKS
+335 AELIRSGKS
-344 EERTPLYRA
+344 EERTPLYHA
-353 QAAQYGEDDI
+353 QAAQYGENDI

-380 KDGQLVEETDFVS
+380 KDDQLVEETDFVS

-467 KAEAI
+467 KAEVI

-507 ENVTPELTPEQ
+507 ENITPELTPEQ
-518 QIQMLIEAGVLN
+518 QIQILIEAGVLN

-541 VLPEVPTENPVETPQ
+541 VLPEVPTENPAQVPQ
-556 EIPAENLES
+556 EIPVENLES
-565 IPQEVPVE
+565 IPQEVPAE
-573 NPEAVPQEIPVENPA
+573 NPVEIPQEVPVENPA
-588 QVPQEIPAQNLAEN
+588 QVPQEIPAENLAEN

-610 IGDAQ
+610 MGDA

>member
-8 NLQRVNN
+8 NLQKVNN
-15 ATKMN
+15 VKMN

-33 KKILYVVVAVT
+33 KKILYVVVAVA

-78 NSTQNLV
+78 NSAQNFV

-97 GRDGLTDTITSA
+97 GRDGITDTITSA
-109 DIALKLEF
+109 DIGLKLEF
-117 GEEFHDIIE
+117 GEEFQNIIE
-126 TQNAFRWPVSLF
+126 TQDAFLWPFSLF
-138 TKSEYTIDTMVTYS
+138 KKCEYTVDTMVTYS

-165 FEKENIRQPKNAYLS
+165 FEQENIRQPQNAYLS

-187 QIIPEDKGTVPVRT
+187 QIIPEDKGTVPIRT

-209 SVEILADTV
+209 SVEILADSV
-218 DLDEKECYTNVAV
+218 DLDAKECYTNAEIVA
-231 GSEDRALQ
+231 EDHALL
-239 KERDARNK
+239 KECDALNQ
-247 LTGVKITYTFGED
+247 LTGVKITYKFGED
-260 TEILDGSIIKDWL
+260 REVLDGSIIKDWL

-287 REYVNALSKKYDTW
+287 REYVNTLSKKYDTW

-326 NRAAEAEAL
+326 NRAGEAEAL

-344 EERTPLYRA
+344 EERTPLYHA
-353 QAAQYGEDDI
+353 QAAQYGENDI

-380 KDGQLVEETDFVS
+380 KDDQLVEETDFVS

-467 KAEAI
+467 KAEVI

-507 ENVTPELTPEQ
+507 ENITPELTPEQ
-518 QIQMLIEAGVLN
+518 QIQILIEAGVLN

-541 VLPEVPTENPVETPQ
+541 VLPEVPTENPAQVPQ
-556 EIPAENLES
+556 EIPVENLES
-565 IPQEVPVE
+565 IPQEVPAE
-573 NPEAVPQEIPVENPA
+573 NPVEIPQEVPVENPA
-588 QVPQEIPAQNLAEN
+588 QVPQEIPAENLAEN

-610 IGDAQ
+610 MGDA

>member
-8 NLQRVNN
+8 NLQKVNN
-15 ATKMN
+15 VKMN

-33 KKILYVVVAVT
+33 KKILYVVVAVA

-78 NSTQNLV
+78 NSAQNFV

-97 GRDGLTDTITSA
+97 GRDGITDTITSA
-109 DIALKLEF
+109 DIGLKLEF
-117 GEEFHDIIE
+117 GEEFQNIIE
-126 TQNAFRWPVSLF
+126 TQDAFLWPFSLF
-138 TKSEYTIDTMVTYS
+138 KKCEYTVDTMVTYS

-165 FEKENIRQPKNAYLS
+165 FEQENIRQPQNAYLS

-187 QIIPEDKGTVPVRT
+187 QIIPEDKGTVPIRT

-209 SVEILADTV
+209 SVEILADSV
-218 DLDEKECYTNVAV
+218 DLDAKECYTNAEIVA
-231 GSEDRALQ
+231 EDHALQ
-239 KERDARNK
+239 KECDALNQ
-247 LTGVKITYTFGED
+247 LTGVKITYKFGED
-260 TEILDGSIIKDWL
+260 REVLDGSIIKDWL

-287 REYVNALSKKYDTW
+287 REYVNTLSKKYDTW

-326 NRAAEAEAL
+326 NRAGETEAL

-344 EERTPLYRA
+344 EERTPLYHA
-353 QAAQYGEDDI
+353 QAAQYGENDI

-380 KDGQLVEETDFVS
+380 KDDQLVEETDFVS

-467 KAEAI
+467 KAEVI

-492 RTEGKQEQPEVTVPE
+492 RTEGKQEQPEVAVPE
-507 ENVTPELTPEQ
+507 DNITPELTPEQ
-518 QIQMLIEAGVLN
+518 QIQILIEAGVLN

-541 VLPEVPTENPVETPQ
+541 VLPEVPTENPAQVPQ

-565 IPQEVPVE
+565 IPQEVPAE
-573 NPEAVPQEIPVENPA
+573 NPVEIPQEVPVENPA
-588 QVPQEIPAQNLAEN
+588 QVPQEIPAENLAEN

-610 IGDAQ
+610 MGDA

>member
-1 MLNYVSN
+1 
-8 NLQRVNN
+8 
-15 ATKMN
+15 
-20 KSLIR
+20 
-25 STEMRENK
+25 MRENK
-33 KKILYVVVAVT
+33 KKILYVVVAVA

-63 FNTFINGENYSAGSV
+63 FNTFINGENYSVGSV
-78 NSTQNLV
+78 NSAQNFV

-97 GRDGLTDTITSA
+97 GRDGITDTITSA
-109 DIALKLEF
+109 DIGLKLEF
-117 GEEFHDIIE
+117 GEEFQNIIE
-126 TQNAFRWPVSLF
+126 TQDAFLWPFSLF
-138 TKSEYTIDTMVTYS
+138 KKCEYTVDTMVTYS

-165 FEKENIRQPKNAYLS
+165 FEQENIRQPQNAYLS

-187 QIIPEDKGTVPVRT
+187 QIIPEDKGTVPIRT

-209 SVEILADTV
+209 SVEILADSV
-218 DLDEKECYTNVAV
+218 DLDAKECYTNAEIVA
-231 GSEDRALQ
+231 EDHALQ
-239 KERDARNK
+239 KECDALNQ
-247 LTGVKITYTFGED
+247 LTGVKITYKFGED
-260 TEILDGSIIKDWL
+260 REVLDGSIIKDWL

-287 REYVNALSKKYDTW
+287 REYVNTLSKKYDTW

-326 NRAAEAEAL
+326 NRAGEAEAL

-344 EERTPLYRA
+344 EERTPLYHA
-353 QAAQYGEDDI
+353 QAAQYGENDI

-380 KDGQLVEETDFVS
+380 KDDQLVEETDFVS

-467 KAEAI
+467 KAEVI

-492 RTEGKQEQPEVTVPE
+492 RTEGKQEQPEVAVPE
-507 ENVTPELTPEQ
+507 ENITPELTPEQ
-518 QIQMLIEAGVLN
+518 QIQILIEAGVLN

-541 VLPEVPTENPVETPQ
+541 VLPEVPTENPAQVPQ

-565 IPQEVPVE
+565 IPQEVPAE
-573 NPEAVPQEIPVENPA
+573 NPVEIPQEVPVENPA
-588 QVPQEIPAQNLAEN
+588 QVPQEIPAENLAEN

-610 IGDAQ
+610 MGDA

>member
-1 MLNYVSN
+1 
-8 NLQRVNN
+8 
-15 ATKMN
+15 
-20 KSLIR
+20 
-25 STEMRENK
+25 MRKIK
-33 KKILYVVVAVT
+33 KKILYVMVAVA
-44 AIVTL
+44 AIIAL

-78 NSTQNLV
+78 NSAQNFV

-97 GRDGLTDTITSA
+97 GRDGITDTITSA
-109 DIALKLEF
+109 DIGLKLEF
-117 GEEFHDIIE
+117 GEEFQNIIE
-126 TQNAFRWPVSLF
+126 TQDAFLWPFSLF
-138 TKSEYTIDTMVTYS
+138 KKCEYTVDTMVTYS

-165 FEKENIRQPKNAYLS
+165 FEQENIRQPQNAYLS

-187 QIIPEDKGTVPVRT
+187 QIIPEDKGTVPIRT

-209 SVEILADTV
+209 SVEILADSV
-218 DLDEKECYTNVAV
+218 DLDAKECYTNAEIVA
-231 GSEDRALQ
+231 EDHALQ
-239 KERDARNK
+239 KECDALNQ
-247 LTGVKITYTFGED
+247 LTGVKITYKFGED
-260 TEILDGSIIKDWL
+260 REVLDGSIIKDWL

-287 REYVNALSKKYDTW
+287 REYVNTLSKKYDTW

-326 NRAAEAEAL
+326 NRAGEAEAL

-344 EERTPLYRA
+344 EERTPLYHA
-353 QAAQYGEDDI
+353 QAAQYGENDI

-380 KDGQLVEETDFVS
+380 KDDQLVEETDFVS

-467 KAEAI
+467 KAEVI

-507 ENVTPELTPEQ
+507 ENITPELTPEQ
-518 QIQMLIEAGVLN
+518 QIQILIEAGVLN

-541 VLPEVPTENPVETPQ
+541 VLPEVPTENPAQVPQ
-556 EIPAENLES
+556 EIPVENLES
-565 IPQEVPVE
+565 IPQEVPAE
-573 NPEAVPQEIPVENPA
+573 NPVEIPQEVPVENPA
-588 QVPQEIPAQNLAEN
+588 QVPQEIPAENLAEN

-610 IGDAQ
+610 MGDA

>member
-8 NLQRVNN
+8 NLQKVNN
-15 ATKMN
+15 VKMN

-33 KKILYVVVAVT
+33 KKILYVVVAVA

-78 NSTQNLV
+78 NSAQNFV

-97 GRDGLTDTITSA
+97 GRDGITDTITSA
-109 DIALKLEF
+109 DIGLKLEF
-117 GEEFHDIIE
+117 GEEFQNIIE
-126 TQNAFRWPVSLF
+126 TQDAFLWPFSLF
-138 TKSEYTIDTMVTYS
+138 KKCEYTVDTMVTYS

-165 FEKENIRQPKNAYLS
+165 FEQENIRQPQNAYLS

-187 QIIPEDKGTVPVRT
+187 QIIPEDKGTVPIRT

-209 SVEILADTV
+209 SVEILADSV
-218 DLDEKECYTNVAV
+218 DLDAKECYTNAEIVA
-231 GSEDRALQ
+231 EDHALQ
-239 KERDARNK
+239 KECDALNQ
-247 LTGVKITYTFGED
+247 LTGVKITYKFGED
-260 TEILDGSIIKDWL
+260 REVLDGSIIKDWL

-287 REYVNALSKKYDTW
+287 REYVNTLSKKYDTW

-326 NRAAEAEAL
+326 NRAGETEAL

-344 EERTPLYRA
+344 EERTPLYHA
-353 QAAQYGEDDI
+353 QAAQYGENDI

-380 KDGQLVEETDFVS
+380 KDDQLVEETDFVS

-467 KAEAI
+467 KAEVI

-507 ENVTPELTPEQ
+507 ENITPELTPEQ
-518 QIQMLIEAGVLN
+518 QIQILIEAGVLN

-541 VLPEVPTENPVETPQ
+541 VLPEVPTENP
-556 EIPAENLES
+556 
-565 IPQEVPVE
+565 
-573 NPEAVPQEIPVENPA
+573 A
-588 QVPQEIPAQNLAEN
+588 QVPQEIPAEN

-610 IGDAQ
+610 MGDA

>member
-8 NLQRVNN
+8 NLQKVNN
-15 ATKMN
+15 VKMN

-33 KKILYVVVAVT
+33 KKILYVVVAVA

-78 NSTQNLV
+78 NSAQNFV

-97 GRDGLTDTITSA
+97 GRDGITDTITSA
-109 DIALKLEF
+109 DIGLKLEF
-117 GEEFHDIIE
+117 GEEFQNIIE
-126 TQNAFRWPVSLF
+126 TQDAFLWPFSLF
-138 TKSEYTIDTMVTYS
+138 KKCEYTVDTMVTYS

-165 FEKENIRQPKNAYLS
+165 FEQENIRQPQNAYLS

-187 QIIPEDKGTVPVRT
+187 QIIPEDKGTVPIRT

-209 SVEILADTV
+209 SVEILADSV
-218 DLDEKECYTNVAV
+218 DLDAKECYTNAEIVA
-231 GSEDRALQ
+231 EDHALQ
-239 KERDARNK
+239 KECDALNQ
-247 LTGVKITYTFGED
+247 LTGVKITYKFGED
-260 TEILDGSIIKDWL
+260 REVLDGSIIKDWL

-287 REYVNALSKKYDTW
+287 REYVNTLSKKYDTW

-326 NRAAEAEAL
+326 NRAGETEAL

-344 EERTPLYRA
+344 EERTPLYHA
-353 QAAQYGEDDI
+353 QAAQYGENDI

-380 KDGQLVEETDFVS
+380 KDDQLVEETDFVS

-467 KAEAI
+467 KAEVI

-492 RTEGKQEQPEVTVPE
+492 RTEGKQEQPEVAVPE
-507 ENVTPELTPEQ
+507 DNITPELTPEQ
-518 QIQMLIEAGVLN
+518 QIQILIEAGVLN

-541 VLPEVPTENPVETPQ
+541 VLPEVPTENPAQVPQ

-573 NPEAVPQEIPVENPA
+573 NPVEIPQEVPVENPA
-588 QVPQEIPAQNLAEN
+588 QVPQEIPAENLAEN

-610 IGDAQ
+610 MGDA

>member
-1 MLNYVSN
+1 
-8 NLQRVNN
+8 
-15 ATKMN
+15 
-20 KSLIR
+20 
-25 STEMRENK
+25 MRKIK
-33 KKILYVVVAVT
+33 KKILYVMVAVA
-44 AIVTL
+44 AIIAL

-78 NSTQNLV
+78 NSAQNFV

-97 GRDGLTDTITSA
+97 GRDGITDTITSA
-109 DIALKLEF
+109 DIGLKLEF
-117 GEEFHDIIE
+117 GEEFQNIIE
-126 TQNAFRWPVSLF
+126 TQDAFLWPFSLF
-138 TKSEYTIDTMVTYS
+138 KKCEYTVDTMVTYS

-165 FEKENIRQPKNAYLS
+165 FEQENIRQPQNAYLS

-187 QIIPEDKGTVPVRT
+187 QIIPEDKGTVPIRT

-209 SVEILADTV
+209 SVEILADSV
-218 DLDEKECYTNVAV
+218 DLDAKECYTNAEIVA
-231 GSEDRALQ
+231 EDRTLQ
-239 KERDARNK
+239 KECDALNQ
-247 LTGVKITYTFGED
+247 LTGVKITYKFGED
-260 TEILDGSIIKDWL
+260 TEVLDGSIIKDWL
-273 VTDEGKL
+273 VTEEGKL

-287 REYVNALSKKYDTW
+287 REYVNALSRKYDTW
-301 GKKREFKTTGGETI
+301 GKKREFQTTGGETI
-315 TISEGA
+315 TISQGA

-326 NRAAEAEAL
+326 NRAGEAEAL
-335 VELIRSGKS
+335 AELIRSGKS
-344 EERTPLYRA
+344 EERTPLYHA
-353 QAAQYGEDDI
+353 QAAQYGENDI

-380 KDGQLVEETDFVS
+380 KDDQLVEETDFVS

-467 KAEAI
+467 KAEVI

-507 ENVTPELTPEQ
+507 ENITPELTPEQ
-518 QIQMLIEAGVLN
+518 QIQILIEAGVLN

-541 VLPEVPTENPVETPQ
+541 VLPEVPTENPAQVPQ
-556 EIPAENLES
+556 EIPVENLES
-565 IPQEVPVE
+565 IPQEVPAE
-573 NPEAVPQEIPVENPA
+573 NPVEIPQEVPVENPA
-588 QVPQEIPAQNLAEN
+588 QVPQEIPAENLAEN

-610 IGDAQ
+610 MGDA

>member
-1 MLNYVSN
+1 
-8 NLQRVNN
+8 
-15 ATKMN
+15 
-20 KSLIR
+20 
-25 STEMRENK
+25 MRENK